1 MAIILIEEVLGG
13 LDEVKGS
20 LEQACITL
28 TDVLDD
34 LHPTVV
40 PHLQEVLKRTLLQPL
55 ASHVTALE
63 QILEGLARMV
73 ERAAPEEYTL

>member
-1 MAIILIEEVLGG
+1 MGMILIEEVLGG

-20 LEQACITL
+20 LEQAHTTL
-28 TDVLDD
+28 TNVLDD

-40 PHLQEVLKRTLLQPL
+40 PHLREILQRTLLQPL
-55 ASHVTALE
+55 ALHVAALE
-63 QILEGLARMV
+63 KLLEHLANMV